1 MAWIFPMV
9 QQGHFQIRPVTD
21 PKWITACTFNCLY
34 LLVHHAFCHDF
45 EELRLILDPISMRPV
60 ITKTQNSGQDICY
73 KGFLLWPQLLP
84 HRQGLDFRK
93 IRVIYLTL
101 CDSGFQDPS
110 IPRLLSNP
118 FSFLLPWAPLNW
130 WGSRS
135 PHSHHL
141 TSAAAP
147 RLGDLNHP
155 PGSTNQYK
163 ESIAHLF
170 EELRLTPGNLT
181 IYMGLKRTGSQVP
194 CQAVLPVVRGKQSS
208 LYCHIYCHIIV
219 YIYIYIKLLRVLQ
232 STLKTKHLN
241 G

>member
-1 MAWIFPMV
+1 MADGDRKGVMCSWENIKTFYSRSSEYTWFTRKMAWTSPMV
-9 QQGHFQIRPVTD
+9 QQGHFQIRPMTD
-21 PKWITACTFNCLY
+21 PKWITACAFNCFY

-45 EELRLILDPISMRPV
+45 EELRLTLDHISMRPV

-130 WGSRS
+130 RGSRS
-135 PHSHHL
+135 PIPITSPQLLLPILETL
-141 TSAAAP
+141 TT
-147 RLGDLNHP
+147 L
-155 PGSTNQYK
+155 PGAWTN
-163 ESIAHLF
+163 
-170 EELRLTPGNLT
+170 
-181 IYMGLKRTGSQVP
+181 
-194 CQAVLPVVRGKQSS
+194 
-208 LYCHIYCHIIV
+208 
-219 YIYIYIKLLRVLQ
+219 IK
-232 STLKTKHLN
+232 KA
-241 G
+241 